1 MECSWNADST
11 CTALTLWS
19 CPLPPGGVCR
29 GPRSPH
35 VVTVWMVSAPLTLTA
50 PILATLSKVEGE
62 MLFFY
67 SRVLWLEPDG
77 CRESVPRGGE
87 RPELRL

>member
-1 MECSWNADST
+1 MLTPHAQPSPSGA
-11 CTALTLWS
+11 ALWAL
-19 CPLPPGGVCR
+19 CH

-35 VVTVWMVSAPLTLTA
+35 IVTVWMVSAPLTLTA

-67 SRVLWLEPDG
+67 SRVLRLEPDG

-87 RPELRL
+87 RPKLRL

>member
-1 MECSWNADST
+1 
-11 CTALTLWS
+11 
-19 CPLPPGGVCR
+19 
-29 GPRSPH
+29 
-35 VVTVWMVSAPLTLTA
+35 MVSAPLTLTA

-67 SRVLWLEPDG
+67 SRVLRLEPDG